1 MLAVKRIRR
10 RTRTLQLKL
19 NSRRKN
25 KFPFFSVPPRHM
37 IKRQLGTIS
46 HSFNSFFHSLNTITG
61 NIRLLLSQAR
71 GTTYMSDECT
81 YLTRPRLESFILIKS
96 FISPPPSSSWP
107 LSQQQA
113 LMQGLKIKGFPREDE
128 SVLSMAKALRV
139 GWADQ
144 RPPAA
149 CLVS

>member
-1 MLAVKRIRR
+1 
-10 RTRTLQLKL
+10 
-19 NSRRKN
+19 
-25 KFPFFSVPPRHM
+25 
-37 IKRQLGTIS
+37 
-46 HSFNSFFHSLNTITG
+46 
-61 NIRLLLSQAR
+61 
-71 GTTYMSDECT
+71 MSDECT

-96 FISPPPSSSWP
+96 FISPPPSSWP
-107 LSQQQA
+107 LSQQA

-149 CLVS
+149 CLVSEKGLFDLPKSTPLSLLQVLAGACRFGSIMRLLLCFHLKK